1 MRAIDVRHEQAA
13 AMMAHAYAR
22 VRSSAPSARGAVAG
36 ICMAASG
43 PGTVNLT
50 TGLANALIDCVPV
63 VALGGASPVRAFGTG
78 AFQEI
83 DQVAVMRPVT
93 KFADRVYEPAR
104 IPEQVEL
111 AFRRATSGKPGPVF
125 LDLPGDVLYAEVD
138 DAEVRWPAP
147 EDRRER
153 IDARPGAS
161 ATTTDDVISRLSA
174 ASRPIVISGSGI
186 LWSQASDAL
195 RAFVDAA
202 GIPFYTTPQGRGVIP
217 EDHGLAFAH

>member
-1 MRAIDVRHEQAA
+1 MKVKGYSLLGRALARQGTDTLFFIMGGPINDAVKAAAAEGMRAIDVRHEQAG

-22 VRSSAPSARGAVAG
+22 VRSAASPTGSVAG
-36 ICMAASG
+36 VCMAASG

-50 TGLANALIDCVPV
+50 TGLANAMIDCVPV

-93 KFADRVYEPAR
+93 KSADRVYEPAR

-125 LDLPGDVLYAEVD
+125 LDLPGDVLYAEV
-138 DAEVRWPAP
+138 
-147 EDRRER
+147 ED
-153 IDARPGAS
+153 
-161 ATTTDDVISRLSA
+161 TDIK
-174 ASRPIVISGSGI
+174 
-186 LWSQASDAL
+186 W
-195 RAFVDAA
+195 
-202 GIPFYTTPQGRGVIP
+202 TTP
-217 EDHGLAFAH
+217 EHGCDRND